1 MLCSLCL
8 GSLHPAALRPAPR
21 ARSPETPTRAQAVV
35 ERHPEGVVQLVEG
48 DAAALPMPDA
58 SFDAVTIGFGLL
70 HLPRP
75 HLALAEVCRMLKPMC

>member
-1 MLCSLCL
+1 M
-8 GSLHPAALRPAPR
+8 
-21 ARSPETPTRAQAVV
+21 
-35 ERHPEGVVQLVEG
+35 QLVEG

-75 HLALAEVCRMLKPMC
+75 HLALAEVCRVLKPMC

>member
-1 MLCSLCL
+1 M
-8 GSLHPAALRPAPR
+8 
-21 ARSPETPTRAQAVV
+21 
-35 ERHPEGVVQLVEG
+35 QLVEG

-75 HLALAEVCRMLKPMC
+75 HLALAEASRSPPPCVITCSRACSLMRQRLQPDASEPAARCVRGCGPIRQSLRRPHA